1 MWRYI
6 SGTLVKPRNTYE
18 SYAAL
23 IDVWEETMQRLLLRL
38 TILLSIL

>member
-6 SGTLVKPRNTYE
+6 SGTLVKPRNTDE

-23 IDVWEETMQRLLLRL
+23 IDVWEVTMQRLLFGL
-38 TILLSIL
+38 TILLSIS

>member
-6 SGTLVKPRNTYE
+6 SGTLMKPRNIDE

-23 IDVWEETMQRLLLRL
+23 IDVWEATMQRLLFGL
-38 TILLSIL
+38 TILLSIS